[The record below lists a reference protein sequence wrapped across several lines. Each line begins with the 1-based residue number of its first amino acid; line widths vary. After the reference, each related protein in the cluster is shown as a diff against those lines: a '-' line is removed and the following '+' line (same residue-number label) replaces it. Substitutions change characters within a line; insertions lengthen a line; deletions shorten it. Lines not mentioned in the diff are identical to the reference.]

1 METKKINFV
10 LCYVLLLAFGM
21 MSFNVVELRSSNDVW
36 FPVST
41 NGTIQPS
48 PMTGEPEDDDETC
61 SQLIPEN
68 VCAVKLPANHTY
80 TNISETG
87 DAPTAGR
94 TL

>member
-1 METKKINFV
+1 MKRKKVRFTLAYALI
-10 LCYVLLLAFGM
+10 LAFGM
-21 MSFNVVELRSSNDVW
+21 MSFKLVALKPTSEVW
-36 FPVST
+36 FPVAT
-41 NGTIQPS
+41 NGTILPNQ
-48 PMTGEPEDDDETC
+48 MIGEPEDDDETC

-94 TL
+94 SL